1 MIACCGWYLPSSG
14 DHAPSLRR
22 PERTHLPST
31 AYLRSAW
38 LSDPQGLACLNAVS
52 MQILLA
58 ILSLVEMYSFPS
70 VSVLSKGQEGTERR
84 TLDAGKP
91 ASSLF
96 LVLLS

>member
-1 MIACCGWYLPSSG
+1 MLWYLPSFG
-14 DHAPSLRR
+14 DHPPSLHC
-22 PERTHLPST
+22 PELTHLPST
-31 AYLRSAW
+31 AYPRSAW

-58 ILSLVEMYSFPS
+58 ILSLVEMYSFS

-84 TLDAGKP
+84 VLDAGKP
-91 ASSLF
+91 ASSSV

>member
-1 MIACCGWYLPSSG
+1 MLWYRPSSG

-31 AYLRSAW
+31 AYPRSPW

-58 ILSLVEMYSFPS
+58 ILSLVEMYSSPS
-70 VSVLSKGQEGTERR
+70 VFVLSKGQERTERR
-84 TLDAGKP
+84 ALDAGKP

-96 LVLLS
+96 LVLLN